1 MNLLKTNKLHT
12 MKMKTGKIRQLATA
26 CICALAASVGCTREA
41 QLPGNG
47 TGGPWSTT
55 VKLSAPEAWEEDRL
69 DGIFALR
76 FDGGILQE
84 TVHPERAGQDGS
96 YTFRTESLDGI
107 LYIFANASNTGL
119 PDRMVP
125 GESTEDDLRAV
136 TAGTDEMTASGILM
150 TGSTVP
156 GSRSS
161 VAMKRS
167 VARLDLNVAETDV
180 VVNEVKVTG
189 LADKGY
195 VMQPEKISV
204 PGQASRPELSCSF
217 ADTPPG
223 YGRSRLMYMAE
234 QTAADAAVEV
244 TAEFGGGTHRLRATL
259 PGTIIRNNIYTVNVY
274 GSGGG
279 IAVTVSDGD
288 WEDGGSTGSEA
299 ELKGVIDPEA
309 SVIPE
314 GVTLNRGRD
323 TVFVSHLP
331 ESFTLS
337 VLAEPG
343 AEVSAEGSVRGVE
356 INVGAASRS
365 GLTTAASV
373 SVRSPLRFPGSAR
386 ERMYLNIRKDGLLTG
401 RIVLIFEPNPVKI
414 SGLLKLDEEGKC
426 DFGRYVDGELAR
438 LSLPEGRILTVEFAS
453 GEAEWMKAVLQDE
466 AGDSGPSRE
475 YRLLGGWKPNDPG
488 ADGRVQEGKIVI
500 SDEDGS
506 DREEYTVSRLNWGLP
521 VVKIGET
528 WWCKYNL
535 RGNVKS
541 FSDQITCNID
551 PAADDRVAGLL
562 ASEPES
568 VLLELMGDQYQG
580 GNPDGLRLMHDG
592 TAFYYEGM
600 KASGQNFGTLD
611 PESMAPDG
619 YRIPDYEDYAFFSAS
634 DNYNIGGTGT
644 RTFRN
649 ISGKEV
655 TVTVTEREVSF
666 LWNRYGTV
674 AFYDFEHEGSH
685 WVLYGL
691 GHQWSTTAG
700 DIARMNILLATHSG
714 NGNSWN
720 MEGYAMSDRPGQN
733 WMKFTAHNSTKTR
746 TIRCIKTPVEYIY
759 K

>member
-1 MNLLKTNKLHT
+1 M
-12 MKMKTGKIRQLATA
+12 
-26 CICALAASVGCTREA
+26 
-41 QLPGNG
+41 
-47 TGGPWSTT
+47 
-55 VKLSAPEAWEEDRL
+55 
-69 DGIFALR
+69 
-76 FDGGILQE
+76 
-84 TVHPERAGQDGS
+84 
-96 YTFRTESLDGI
+96 
-107 LYIFANASNTGL
+107 
-119 PDRMVP
+119 
-125 GESTEDDLRAV
+125 AV
-136 TAGTDEMTASGILM
+136 
-150 TGSTVP
+150 
-156 GSRSS
+156 
-161 VAMKRS
+161 
-167 VARLDLNVAETDV
+167 
-180 VVNEVKVTG
+180 
-189 LADKGY
+189 
-195 VMQPEKISV
+195 
-204 PGQASRPELSCSF
+204 
-217 ADTPPG
+217 
-223 YGRSRLMYMAE
+223 
-234 QTAADAAVEV
+234 
-244 TAEFGGGTHRLRATL
+244 
-259 PGTIIRNNIYTVNVY
+259 
-274 GSGGG
+274 
-279 IAVTVSDGD
+279 
-288 WEDGGSTGSEA
+288 
-299 ELKGVIDPEA
+299 
-309 SVIPE
+309 
-314 GVTLNRGRD
+314 
-323 TVFVSHLP
+323 
-331 ESFTLS
+331 
-337 VLAEPG
+337 
-343 AEVSAEGSVRGVE
+343 
-356 INVGAASRS
+356 
-365 GLTTAASV
+365 
-373 SVRSPLRFPGSAR
+373 
-386 ERMYLNIRKDGLLTG
+386 
-401 RIVLIFEPNPVKI
+401 
-414 SGLLKLDEEGKC
+414 LKLDEEGKC

-592 TAFYYEGM
+592 TVFYYEGM

-619 YRIPDYEDYAFFSAS
+619 YRIPDYEDYALFSAS